1 MYRPDSVRLLLI
13 AQMPPDDLDRYF
25 YFPTVPTADYLFQ
38 AVVPHLLG
46 EEPTRHDKSRQL
58 AALRD
63 QGIFVIDVKPD
74 PCDPAPLEAF
84 VGDLVERAMALAPAH
99 AILIK
104 VDVYDAAFEVLRDA
118 GVSAIDARL
127 PFPST
132 GRQRQFSDGF
142 GKALT
147 VAGIPSQYQQLPA
160 RGLPMAGT

>member
-1 MYRPDSVRLLLI
+1 MS
-13 AQMPPDDLDRYF
+13 DL
-25 YFPTVPTADYLFQ
+25 
-38 AVVPHLLG
+38 
-46 EEPTRHDKSRQL
+46 
-58 AALRD
+58 
-63 QGIFVIDVKPD
+63 KPD

-84 VGDLVERAMALAPAH
+84 VGDLVERATALDPAH

-104 VDVYDAAFEVLRDA
+104 VDVYDAAFAALREA
-118 GVSAIDARL
+118 GVPAIDARL

-147 VAGIPSQYQQLPA
+147 LAGMPSQYQQRPA